1 MDIASI
7 LAYALVAAGII
18 IAGVIVWKYV
28 KDLHESPRD
37 MWILFGYMVI
47 QYIAYA
53 AMNPVLT
60 LWLSADCGLSDQ
72 MAGNVIMIWSLLL
85 SCIGMV
91 AGDLVDTIG
100 VRKVMFLSVVFLFF
114 SRFAMSVITNPWV
127 VFALGFIPFAL
138 GFALVSPVISVS
150 IKRYTTKEGAALGF
164 GLFYVIMN
172 AAYAVGGWLIDFVRD
187 SFAQRDAAGKIIDE
201 NAGTTILGI
210 HFSSYQ
216 ILFLI
221 AVALTVVGAAVIFFI
236 RDGIEVVEETDEKTG
251 KTTSKIVKKPIEQHG
266 SGIQAVVGA
275 ASSMVKKIVG
285 AVVEKYFWIFI
296 GILTITLFVRFV
308 FFHLHYTFPKYG
320 IRVLGEGAKIGS
332 IYGVLN
338 PVLIIYLTPLVAA
351 FTRKTKSYKMLVIGS
366 LVSAASC
373 FIAVLP
379 GTMFSF
385 LNDSVLSEI
394 IFIKWLGIAKDMNAL
409 QEFFAQNP
417 LSMQYWSL
425 IIFFVIFTIGE
436 AIWSPRLMQF
446 TAEIAPKGKEGTYIS
461 LSVLPFF
468 FAKFFVAPLSGW
480 LVSKYVPVDEA
491 TGKILSS
498 YPNHHMVWVIIG
510 GMALVTPIGL
520 LILRPLFKKHIKEA

>member
-1 MDIASI
+1 
-7 LAYALVAAGII
+7 
-18 IAGVIVWKYV
+18 
-28 KDLHESPRD
+28 

-60 LWLSADCGLSDQ
+60 LWLSADCGLTDQ
-72 MAGNVIMIWSLLL
+72 WAGNVIMIWSILL

-91 AGDLVDTIG
+91 AGALVDTIG
-100 VRKVMFLSVVFLFF
+100 VRKVMFLSVVFLFIA
-114 SRFAMSVITNPWV
+114 RLAMSFITNPWI

-187 SFAQRDAAGKIIDE
+187 KFALKDETGKIINE
-201 NAGTTILGI
+201 NAGTTLAGI

-221 AVALTVVGAAVIFFI
+221 AVGMTIVGALVIMFI
-236 RDGIEVVEETDEKTG
+236 RDGIEVVEETDESG
-251 KTTSKIVKKPIEQHG
+251 KTTSKIVKKPVEQHG
-266 SGIQAVVGA
+266 SGLQAVQGA
-275 ASSMVKKIVG
+275 AVSMGKKIGG
-285 AVVEKYFWIFI
+285 AVKENYFWIFI

-379 GTMFSF
+379 GKMFAGLTDTVF
-385 LNDSVLSEI
+385 GEI
-394 IFIKWLGIAKDMNAL
+394 IFIKWLGIAENMEGLKL
-409 QEFFAQNP
+409 FFEQNP
-417 LSMQYWSL
+417 MSLQYWSL
-425 IIFFVIFTIGE
+425 IIFFICFTIGE

-480 LVSKYVPVDEA
+480 LVSSYVPLDEA
-491 TGKILSS
+491 GKIASS

-510 GMALVTPIGL
+510 GMALITPLGL
-520 LILRPLFKKHIKEA
+520 LILRPFFKKHIKEA

>member
-1 MDIASI
+1 MDAASI
-7 LAYALVAAGII
+7 LAWSLLAVGV
-18 IAGVIVWKYV
+18 IAVGVIVWKYI
-28 KDLHESPRD
+28 KGLHESPVD
-37 MWILFGYMVI
+37 MWILFGYMII

-60 LWLSADCGLSDQ
+60 LWLSADCGLSDIA
-72 MAGNVIMIWSLLL
+72 AGNFIMVWSILL

-91 AGDLVDTIG
+91 AGALVDTIG
-100 VRKVMFLSVVFLFF
+100 VRKVMFLSVIFLFI
-114 SRFAMSVITNPWV
+114 SRLAMSFITNPYV
-127 VFALGFIPFAL
+127 VFAIGFIPFAI

-164 GLFYVIMN
+164 GLFYVLMN

-187 SFAQRDAAGKIIDE
+187 KFALRDAAGKIINE
-201 NAGTTILGI
+201 NAGIDLAGW

-216 ILFLI
+216 MLFII
-221 AVALTVVGAAVIFFI
+221 AVGLTIVGALVIMFI
-236 RDGIEVVEETDEKTG
+236 RDGIEVVEETDENGNSVAKVVT
-251 KTTSKIVKKPIEQHG
+251 KPVEQHG
-266 SGIQAVVGA
+266 SGLEAVKGA
-275 ASSMVKKIVG
+275 AVSMGKKIG
-285 AVVEKYFWIFI
+285 SAVKENYFWIFI
-296 GILTITLFVRFV
+296 GILAITLFVRFV

-338 PVLIIYLTPLVAA
+338 PVLIVFLTPLIAA

-366 LVSAASC
+366 LISAGSC

-379 GTMFSF
+379 GKMFSGLTDTIF
-385 LNDSVLSEI
+385 GEL
-394 IFIKWLGIAKDMNAL
+394 IFIKWLGLAKDMNAL
-409 QEFFAQNP
+409 HAFFESNP
-417 LSMQYWSL
+417 MALQYWSL
-425 IIFFVIFTIGE
+425 IIFFIIFTIGE
-436 AIWSPRLMQF
+436 SIWSPRLMQF

-468 FAKFFVAPLSGW
+468 LAKFFVAPLSGW
-480 LVSKYVPVDEA
+480 LVGKYVPLDEA
-491 TGKILSS
+491 GKIASF

-520 LILRPLFKKHIKEA
+520 LLIRPIFKKHIKEG

>member
-1 MDIASI
+1 MNAASI
-7 LAYALVAAGII
+7 LAYLLLAAGVIGF
-18 IAGVIVWKYV
+18 GVIVWKYV
-28 KDLHESPRD
+28 KDLHDSPRD

-60 LWLSADCGLSDQ
+60 LWLTADCGLSDIS
-72 MAGNVIMIWSLLL
+72 AGNVIMVWSIFL

-91 AGDLVDTIG
+91 AGALVDTIG

-114 SRFAMSVITNPWV
+114 SRFAMSVITNPWI

-172 AAYAVGGWLIDFVRD
+172 AAYAVGGWLIDFVRG

-201 NAGTTILGI
+201 NAGTAILGI

-236 RDGIEVVEETDEKTG
+236 RDGIEVVEEPDENGKVTAKT
-251 KTTSKIVKKPIEQHG
+251 IKKPVEQHG
-266 SGIQAVVGA
+266 SGFQAVKGA
-275 ASSMVKKIVG
+275 AVSMGKKIG
-285 AVVEKYFWIFI
+285 SAVKENYFWIFI

-394 IFIKWLGIAKDMNAL
+394 IFIKWLGLAQDMNGL
-409 QEFFAQNP
+409 QEFFAANP

-480 LVSKYVPVDEA
+480 LVNSYVPLDEA
-491 TGKILSS
+491 GNIASS

-510 GMALVTPIGL
+510 GMALVTPLGL
-520 LILRPLFKKHIKEA
+520 LILRPFFKKHIKEA

>member
-1 MDIASI
+1 MNAASI
-7 LAYALVAAGII
+7 LAVALLVAGVVA
-18 IAGVIVWKYV
+18 AGVIVWKYV

-60 LWLSADCGLSDQ
+60 LWLSADCGVSDIT
-72 MAGNVIMIWSLLL
+72 AGNIIMIWSILL

-91 AGDLVDTIG
+91 AGALVDTIG
-100 VRKVMFLSVVFLFF
+100 VRKVMFLSVIFLFV
-114 SRFAMSVITNPWV
+114 SRLAMTFITNPVV
-127 VFALGFIPFAL
+127 VFIVGFIPFAL

-187 SFAQRDAAGKIIDE
+187 RFAERDAAGKIINE
-201 NAGTTILGI
+201 NAGVDLAGI
-210 HFSSYQ
+210 HLSSYQ
-216 ILFLI
+216 MLFLI
-221 AVALTVVGAAVIFFI
+221 AVGLTVVGALVIMFI

-251 KTTSKIVKKPIEQHG
+251 KTTSQIIKKPVEQHG
-266 SGIQAVVGA
+266 SGFQAVKGA
-275 ASSMVKKIVG
+275 AVSMGKKIGG
-285 AVVEKYFWIFI
+285 AVKENYFWIFI

-394 IFIKWLGIAKDMNAL
+394 IFIKWLGIAKDMNGL

-425 IIFFVIFTIGE
+425 IFFFIIFTIGE
-436 AIWSPRLMQF
+436 SIWSPRLMQF

-480 LVSKYVPVDEA
+480 LVSSYVPLDEA
-491 TGKILSS
+491 GKIASS

-510 GMALVTPIGL
+510 GMALVTPLGL
-520 LILRPLFKKHIKEA
+520 LILRPFFKKHIKEA

>member
-1 MDIASI
+1 MLASV
-7 LAYALVAAGII
+7 LAYLLLAAGVI
-18 IAGVIVWKYV
+18 IAGFIVWKYV

-72 MAGNVIMIWSLLL
+72 MAGNVIMIWSILL

-91 AGDLVDTIG
+91 AGALVDTIG
-100 VRKVMFLSVVFLFF
+100 VRKVMFLSVSFLFI
-114 SRFAMSVITNPWV
+114 SRLAMTFITNPVV
-127 VFALGFIPFAL
+127 VFIVGFVPFAL

-164 GLFYVIMN
+164 SLFYVIMN

-187 SFAQRDAAGKIIDE
+187 TFAERDAAGKIINE
-201 NAGTTILGI
+201 NAGIDLFGI

-216 ILFLI
+216 MLFMI
-221 AVALTVVGAAVIFFI
+221 AVALTVIGAAVIVFI
-236 RDGIEVVEETDEKTG
+236 RDGIEVVEEADESG
-251 KTTSKIVKKPIEQHG
+251 KTAAKIVKKPVEHHG
-266 SGIQAVVGA
+266 SGIQAVKGA
-275 ASSMVKKIVG
+275 AVSMGQKIGNAVK
-285 AVVEKYFWIFI
+285 ENYFWIFI

-338 PVLIIYLTPLVAA
+338 PVLIIYLTPLVGV
-351 FTRKTKSYKMLVIGS
+351 FTKKTKSYKMLVIGS

-394 IFIKWLGIAKDMNAL
+394 IFIKWLGIAKDMNGL
-409 QEFFAQNP
+409 QEFFVQNP

-425 IIFFVIFTIGE
+425 IFFFIIFTIGE
-436 AIWSPRLMQF
+436 SIWSPRLMQF

-480 LVSKYVPVDEA
+480 LVGTYVPLDEA
-491 TGKILSS
+491 GKIASA

-510 GMALVTPIGL
+510 GMALVTPLGL
-520 LILRPLFKKHIKEA
+520 MILRPFFKKHIKEA

>member
-1 MDIASI
+1 MNAASI
-7 LAYALVAAGII
+7 LAVALL
-18 IAGVIVWKYV
+18 IAGVVIAGIIVWKYV

-72 MAGNVIMIWSLLL
+72 MAGNVIMIWSILL

-91 AGDLVDTIG
+91 AGALVDTIG
-100 VRKVMFLSVVFLFF
+100 VRKVMFLSVVFLFIA
-114 SRFAMSVITNPWV
+114 RLAMSFITNPWI
-127 VFALGFIPFAL
+127 VFILGFVPFAL

-172 AAYAVGGWLIDFVRD
+172 AAYAVGGWLIDFVRAT
-187 SFAQRDAAGKIIDE
+187 FAERDAAGKIINE
-201 NAGTTILGI
+201 NAGTEFFGI

-221 AVALTVVGAAVIFFI
+221 AVGMTIVGALVIMFI
-236 RDGIEVVEETDEKTG
+236 RDGIEVVEETDENG
-251 KTTSKIVKKPIEQHG
+251 KTTSQIVKKPVEQHG
-266 SGIQAVVGA
+266 SGLQAVKGA
-275 ASSMVKKIVG
+275 AVSMGKKIGG
-285 AVVEKYFWIFI
+285 AVKENYFWIFI

-379 GTMFSF
+379 GRMFAGLTDTVF
-385 LNDSVLSEI
+385 GEI
-394 IFIKWLGIAKDMNAL
+394 IFIKWLGIAENMEGLKL
-409 QEFFAQNP
+409 FFEQNP
-417 LSMQYWSL
+417 MSLQYWSL
-425 IIFFVIFTIGE
+425 IIFFIVFTFGE

-480 LVSKYVPVDEA
+480 LVSSYVPLDEA
-491 TGKILSS
+491 GKIAAN

-510 GMALVTPIGL
+510 GMALVTPLGL
-520 LILRPLFKKHIKEA
+520 LILRPFFKRHIKEA

>member
-1 MDIASI
+1 MNAASI
-7 LAYALVAAGII
+7 LAVALLVAGVVA
-18 IAGVIVWKYV
+18 AGVIVWKYV

-60 LWLSADCGLSDQ
+60 LWLSADCGLTDQ
-72 MAGNVIMIWSLLL
+72 WAGNVIMIWSILL

-91 AGDLVDTIG
+91 AGALVDTIG
-100 VRKVMFLSVVFLFF
+100 VRKVMFLSVVFLFIA
-114 SRFAMSVITNPWV
+114 RLAMSFITNPWI

-187 SFAQRDAAGKIIDE
+187 KFALKDETGKIINE
-201 NAGTTILGI
+201 NAGTTLAGI

-221 AVALTVVGAAVIFFI
+221 AVGMTIVGALVIMFI
-236 RDGIEVVEETDEKTG
+236 RDGIEVVEETDESG
-251 KTTSKIVKKPIEQHG
+251 KTTSKIVKKPVEQHG
-266 SGIQAVVGA
+266 SGLQAVQGA
-275 ASSMVKKIVG
+275 AVSMGKKIGG
-285 AVVEKYFWIFI
+285 AVKENYFWIFI

-379 GTMFSF
+379 GKMFAGLTDTVF
-385 LNDSVLSEI
+385 GEI
-394 IFIKWLGIAKDMNAL
+394 IFIKWLGIAENMEGLKL
-409 QEFFAQNP
+409 FFEQNP
-417 LSMQYWSL
+417 MSLQYWSL
-425 IIFFVIFTIGE
+425 IIFFICFTIGE

-480 LVSKYVPVDEA
+480 LVSSYVPLDEA
-491 TGKILSS
+491 GKIASS

-510 GMALVTPIGL
+510 GMALITPLGL
-520 LILRPLFKKHIKEA
+520 LILRPFFKKHIKEA